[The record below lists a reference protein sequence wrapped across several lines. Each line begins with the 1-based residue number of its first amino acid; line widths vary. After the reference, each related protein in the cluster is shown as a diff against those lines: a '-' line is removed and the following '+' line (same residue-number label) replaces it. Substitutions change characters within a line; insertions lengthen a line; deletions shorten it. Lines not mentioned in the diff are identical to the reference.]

1 MNVGSFLTRNAIR
14 YPDKVCLIEGIH
26 KRKVTYSEFNRRV
39 NLLAN
44 GLIKLGFK
52 KGNKAGLYL
61 RNRLEWPEIYYALSK
76 LGIILVP
83 MNFNMKSDELLHVIK
98 DSGLSLIFIDE
109 GLQENIE
116 PLLSQIKRVK
126 SYVFLGD
133 GKVDWC
139 LKYEEIFDGSKAD
152 EPNIL
157 VDENDIH
164 SICYTSGTTGLAKG
178 AELTHENLIFGHYYQ
193 MTSEYGF
200 SSNDIFLIMT
210 PSGHRIAWGRLVSAI
225 SLGATVYI
233 MKKFSAAEAMEA
245 IEQEKITV
253 IILVPT
259 IARLILQ
266 LPNLKDYDTSSLR
279 IFLVTGEAFPL
290 ETQNKL
296 KELFPHVGLITFYS
310 STETGAVSGLGPED
324 IFKKPTSVGRP
335 IAGVDVRIVDDFGR
349 DVPIGDAGEILMK
362 CGKPGRFLVMKR
374 YHNNPEATREAF
386 LGDWIRTGDI
396 GKFDKDG
403 YLYIVDR
410 KKDMIISGGYNIYSR
425 EVEKVIEGHPMVKE
439 VAVVGVPDRDF
450 GEAVKAFVV
459 LETNARISEE
469 EVIKNEITELC
480 RQKMASYKKP
490 KYIEFIDCLPRNP
503 TGRVAKYFLRGG
515 DGK

>member
-1 MNVGSFLTRNAIR
+1 
-14 YPDKVCLIEGIH
+14 
-26 KRKVTYSEFNRRV
+26 
-39 NLLAN
+39 
-44 GLIKLGFK
+44 
-52 KGNKAGLYL
+52 
-61 RNRLEWPEIYYALSK
+61 
-76 LGIILVP
+76 
-83 MNFNMKSDELLHVIK
+83 
-98 DSGLSLIFIDE
+98 
-109 GLQENIE
+109 
-116 PLLSQIKRVK
+116 
-126 SYVFLGD
+126 
-133 GKVDWC
+133 
-139 LKYEEIFDGSKAD
+139 
-152 EPNIL
+152 
-157 VDENDIH
+157 
-164 SICYTSGTTGLAKG
+164 
-178 AELTHENLIFGHYYQ
+178 
-193 MTSEYGF
+193 
-200 SSNDIFLIMT
+200 
-210 PSGHRIAWGRLVSAI
+210 
-225 SLGATVYI
+225 
-233 MKKFSAAEAMEA
+233 
-245 IEQEKITV
+245 
-253 IILVPT
+253 
-259 IARLILQ
+259 
-266 LPNLKDYDTSSLR
+266 LR
-279 IFLVTGEAFPL
+279 IFLATGEAFPL

-296 KELFPHVGLITFYS
+296 KELFSHVGLITFYS

-386 LGDWIRTGDI
+386 WGDWIRTGDL

-503 TGRVAKYFLRGG
+503 TGRVAKYLLRGG

>member
-1 MNVGSFLTRNAIR
+1 M
-14 YPDKVCLIEGIH
+14 E
-26 KRKVTYSEFNRRV
+26 
-39 NLLAN
+39 
-44 GLIKLGFK
+44 
-52 KGNKAGLYL
+52 
-61 RNRLEWPEIYYALSK
+61 
-76 LGIILVP
+76 
-83 MNFNMKSDELLHVIK
+83 
-98 DSGLSLIFIDE
+98 
-109 GLQENIE
+109 
-116 PLLSQIKRVK
+116 
-126 SYVFLGD
+126 
-133 GKVDWC
+133 
-139 LKYEEIFDGSKAD
+139 
-152 EPNIL
+152 
-157 VDENDIH
+157 ENDVH

-178 AELTHENLIFGHYYQ
+178 AELTNSNLVFTHFYL
-193 MTSEYGF
+193 MTSEFGF
-200 SSNDIFLIMT
+200 SSSDIFLITT
-210 PSGHRIAWGRLVSAI
+210 PLAHRIAWGRLVNAI
-225 SLGATVYI
+225 SLGATIYI
-233 MKKFSAAEAMEA
+233 MKKFSAAETMEA
-245 IEQEKITV
+245 IEQEKITLV
-253 IILVPT
+253 SLVPT

-279 IFLVTGEAFPL
+279 IFLVTGEAFSQ

-310 STETGAVSGLGPED
+310 STETATISSLGPED

-335 IAGVDVRIVDDFGR
+335 VGGVDVRIVDDFGR

-362 CGKPGRFLVMKR
+362 CGKPGTFEVMKR

-396 GKFDKDG
+396 GKFDNEG

-425 EVEKVIEGHPMVKE
+425 EVEKVIEAHPMVKE
-439 VAVVGVPDRDF
+439 VAVVGVPDRIF

-459 LETNARISEE
+459 LETSERIAEK
-469 EVIKNEITELC
+469 EVIKKEIIELC

-503 TGRVAKYFLRGG
+503 TGRVAKYLLRGG